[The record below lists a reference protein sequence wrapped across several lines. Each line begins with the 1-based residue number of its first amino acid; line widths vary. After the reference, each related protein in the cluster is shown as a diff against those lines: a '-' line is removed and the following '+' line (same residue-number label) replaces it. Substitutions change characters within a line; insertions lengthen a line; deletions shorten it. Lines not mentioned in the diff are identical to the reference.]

1 MATIHDVA
9 DDAGVS
15 AATVSRVLNGNPN
28 VRADLARSVRR
39 SVEKLGYRPNGIAR
53 GLRRMVNSIVGLV
66 VPDIENPFF
75 TRLLRGVEDV
85 AVTRNYSV
93 LVGNSDED
101 LEKERRYLTALRDQW
116 VAGVIIAPANEE
128 TSDIRLLAERGTPV
142 VAVDRRLRNADVDS
156 VLTENVAAAQGAVE
170 ALLARGCR
178 RIAHIAGPH
187 QTTTGSE
194 RRQGYEQALRAAGLV
209 PDPALTVDG
218 SFRVEGGYAGMRALL
233 DQDARPDGVFVANNL
248 MALGA
253 LRQCRERT
261 LEPAQQVQLA
271 VFDELPWG
279 TEGPDTMPV
288 VVQQAHLIGRQA
300 MQCLLDRLD
309 EPTKATVQ
317 IRVPAVLR

>member
-1 MATIHDVA
+1 MATIQDVA

-15 AATVSRVLNGNPN
+15 TATVSRVLNGSLKVSP
-28 VRADLARSVRR
+28 DLASSVRR
-39 SVEKLGYRPNGIAR
+39 SIEKLGYRPNGIAR

-116 VAGVIIAPANEE
+116 VAGVIIAPADEE
-128 TSDIRLLAERGTPV
+128 DSDIGLLAERGTPV
-142 VAVDRRLRNADVDS
+142 VAVDRTLRNADVDS
-156 VLTENVAAAQGAVE
+156 VLTENVAAAQRAVE
-170 ALLARGCR
+170 ALVARGCR
-178 RIAHIAGPH
+178 RIAHIAGPQH
-187 QTTTGSE
+187 TTTGLE
-194 RRQGYEQALRAAGLV
+194 RRQGYEQALRAAGMS
-209 PDPALTVDG
+209 PDPRETIDG
-218 SFRVEGGYAGMRALL
+218 GFRVEGGYAAMRTLL
-233 DQDARPDGVFVANNL
+233 QRDARPDGVFVANNL

-253 LRQCRERT
+253 LRHHRERG
-261 LEPAQQVQLA
+261 LGGQVQLSA
-271 VFDELPWG
+271 FDELPWG
-279 TEGPDTMPV
+279 TEVPESMPV
-288 VVQQAHLIGRQA
+288 VVQQAHLIGGQA

-309 EPTKATVQ
+309 QPMKTTVR